1 MKIKKIY
8 PAALYIFFCLFGVFN
23 AFKPTILS
31 GFSSMQADAG
41 DTRLNQYFLEHS
53 FQLLTNRNYIG
64 ELFSPTFFY
73 PYKNVLT
80 FSDNLF
86 GSAPIYWALRA
97 LFEPDLSYQLW
108 MILVSILCFISFAI
122 LMRHYRISHVPTVIG
137 AFLFAFGMP
146 RLVQILH
153 QQLLPQFFT
162 PLAFLFVW
170 DFIKSPKNK
179 QLALSLL
186 LIYLQVLSGI
196 YLGWF
201 LIFSLIIFTVIV
213 FLLDKNTLYRLT
225 TYFKHNYKAVL
236 IITSAWA
243 LLMYG
248 LLRPYINAKEIFAYR
263 SYAEVD
269 PLLPRLSSWFLPAP
283 DSLWWSSLSKF
294 SIGLKMAQEHHL
306 FLGFLVILLIAL
318 SVYTLLFRQYIL
330 NSERSFL
337 IAVCLL
343 VAFTLFILCI
353 RLPNGWSIWRIIY
366 SVIPGASAIRAVT
379 RIWTIVYFY
388 LIVAAILCLDSL
400 LLTMLVKQVRIL
412 VLSLLCI
419 GCLVEQVVINLP
431 SSEKVLFTKEVVP
444 IQELMQSDCN
454 LAYVILNPE
463 KPYWVSHL
471 SAMWAGIKAN
481 VPVVNGYS
489 GNSPPNYSGISKS
502 MNTAQVINWLGEDSR
517 GKLCII
523 SQQSLKEKDPL
534 ISRYSLTENTS
545 YLGNWTSYLVPLPIK
560 KIFSQKIYVDK
571 FPNTLDKG
579 TLLKIPVTVT
589 NTSNFLWSTTG
600 KQPTNFSY
608 RWLNASGNLAIFD
621 GNTKRTPLPLDVSP
635 GESAVVNALIK
646 TPTNPG
652 KYSLVLTMVQ
662 ESVAWFIDN
671 QAQSFKIDV
680 TITDN
685 S

>member
-8 PAALYIFFCLFGVFN
+8 PAALYIFFCFFGVLN

-41 DTRLNQYFLEHS
+41 DTRLNHYFLEHS
-53 FQLLTNRNYIG
+53 FQLLTNRNYVG
-64 ELFSPTFFY
+64 ELFSPAFFY

-97 LFEPDLSYQLW
+97 LFDPDLSYQLW
-108 MILVSILCFISFAI
+108 MILVCILCFISFAI
-122 LMRHYRISHVPTVIG
+122 LMRHYRTSHVPTVIG

-170 DFIKSPKNK
+170 NFIKSPNNK
-179 QLALSLL
+179 QLALSLI

-201 LIFSLIIFTVIV
+201 LIFSLMILIVIV
-213 FLLDKNTLYRLT
+213 SILDRNTFYRLT
-225 TYFKHNYKAVL
+225 TYFKHNYKAV
-236 IITSAWA
+236 ITITLTWA

-248 LLRPYINAKEIFAYR
+248 LLRPYINAKEILAYR

-269 PLLPRLSSWFLPAP
+269 YMLPRLSSWFLPAP
-283 DSLWWSSLSKF
+283 DSLWWSSLSVF
-294 SIGLKMAQEHHL
+294 SKDLQMTQEHHL
-306 FLGFLVILLIAL
+306 FLGFLVILLIGL
-318 SVYTLLFRQYIL
+318 SVYMLLFRQSVL
-330 NSERSFL
+330 TSERSFL
-337 IAVCLL
+337 IKVCLL

-353 RLPNGWSIWRIIY
+353 RLPNGWSLWRIIY

-400 LLTMLVKQVRIL
+400 IRTMLGKQVRMSI
-412 VLSLLCI
+412 LSLLCL
-419 GCLVEQVVINLP
+419 GCLLEQIVINLP
-431 SSEKVLFTKEVVP
+431 SSEKLLFTKEVLQ

-454 LAYVILNPE
+454 LAYVTLNPE

-489 GNSPPNYSGISKS
+489 GNSPPNYSGVSKS

-523 SQQSLKEKDPL
+523 SQQSLKEKDKLIKMYSVKEDINSSQNL
-534 ISRYSLTENTS
+534 ISYEIQ
-545 YLGNWTSYLVPLPIK
+545 LPIQK
-560 KIFSQKIYVDK
+560 VFSQKIEAYAVPK
-571 FPNTLDKG
+571 TLSKDE
-579 TLLKIPVTVT
+579 LLKIPLIIT
-589 NTSNFLWSTTG
+589 NTSNFLWSTIG
-600 KQPTNFSY
+600 KHPTNFSY
-608 RWLNASGNLAIFD
+608 RWLDPTGKLVMFD
-621 GNTKRTPLPLDVSP
+621 EDGKRTALPFDLSP
-635 GESAVVNALIK
+635 GESVVINALIK

-662 ESVAWFIDN
+662 ESVAWFIDKEAKSL
-671 QAQSFKIDV
+671 QIDV
-680 TITDN
+680 TITSN